1 MLKNVRELHLPSSSF
16 KQYSRKIK
24 PDPKVAYKC
33 RPYSLHLSRRACPS
47 AYVTSTTVVAENN
60 QNTNLQ
66 LRKTDQLFCCQA
78 YCSSSIKL
86 SPNSALVQY
95 LATEYIR

>member
-33 RPYSLHLSRRACPS
+33 RPYSLQHLSRRACPS

-60 QNTNLQ
+60 QNTNL
-66 LRKTDQLFCCQA
+66 LRKTDQLFCQA
-78 YCSSSIKL
+78 YCSSIKL